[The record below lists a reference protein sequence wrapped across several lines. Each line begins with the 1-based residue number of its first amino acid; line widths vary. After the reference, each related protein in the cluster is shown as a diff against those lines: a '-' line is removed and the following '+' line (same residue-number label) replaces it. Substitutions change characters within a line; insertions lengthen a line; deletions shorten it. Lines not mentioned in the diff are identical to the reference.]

1 MTIGTV
7 AIGQLVDLTFL
18 AELKALPTEPVG
30 SIGLIGAVTHAHED
44 VMRRGKQSIGI
55 GQSKYV
61 RSNAHGDW
69 P

>member
-30 SIGLIGAVTHAHED
+30 SIGLIGAAMIMPMT
-44 VMRRGKQSIGI
+44 M
-55 GQSKYV
+55 
-61 RSNAHGDW
+61 
-69 P
+69 